1 MREEQN
7 IYVIIVTYN
16 AMRWIDHC
24 IGSLRRSTIPLHT
37 IVIDNCSKDETVEYI
52 QARFPEV
59 TVLPQAENLGFGQGN
74 NLGISYAMQ
83 QGASHV
89 LLLNQDAWIEAD
101 MVEELLRYDD
111 GNSLLSPIHMTG
123 EGDRLDKNF
132 KKHALIRAER
142 FEQLIDD
149 WAVGRTDKYATYE
162 INAACWLLPKKIIH
176 EIGGFNPMFFHY
188 AEDINY
194 LHRLHYHKKGV
205 YFVPKA
211 KAYHDRANIAEKPLT
226 EQYMYQQML
235 LRELDINYST
245 CHATCRK
252 WRWITGMIHTSWQKR
267 HFPYI
272 LLLCRA
278 WKRVLT
284 KKAAIKANRRQETE
298 TGNHWIRL

>member
-7 IYVIIVTYN
+7 IYVVIVTYN
-16 AMRWIDHC
+16 AMQWIDHC

-123 EGDRLDKNF
+123 ERDRLDQNF

-142 FEQLIDD
+142 ID
-149 WAVGRTDKYATYE
+149 
-162 INAACWLLPKKIIH
+162 
-176 EIGGFNPMFFHY
+176 
-188 AEDINY
+188 
-194 LHRLHYHKKGV
+194 
-205 YFVPKA
+205 
-211 KAYHDRANIAEKPLT
+211 
-226 EQYMYQQML
+226 
-235 LRELDINYST
+235 
-245 CHATCRK
+245 RK
-252 WRWITGMIHTSWQKR
+252 S
-267 HFPYI
+267 
-272 LLLCRA
+272 
-278 WKRVLT
+278 VV
-284 KKAAIKANRRQETE
+284 
-298 TGNHWIRL
+298 